1 LKRFNTPIIPHLAT
15 DSCHVIGGICRNF
28 QIQVYLAVSM
38 RKSVSAGGK
47 AQPRKRKRRRWW
59 KRLLAYMTL
68 LLLIL
73 LLGAMTFAGVLYY
86 QVAQMMPS
94 VSAIETYQPREAS
107 FIYSAD
113 GVQLA
118 RIAEEYREP
127 AALEEI
133 PQHLINATIA
143 KEDRR
148 FWQHSGV
155 DWRGTARALWVNLT
169 EGDIKQGGSTLT
181 QQLARNVFLTQ
192 KRTFARKLQEII
204 LAQEMERR
212 LTKERI
218 LELYLNQVYY
228 GNGAYGVKAA
238 ARVYFNK
245 PLEKLTLAECALL
258 ASLPQ
263 RPSAYD
269 PFSNPD
275 EAIFQRNLTL
285 NLMAREGYITPDQR
299 DAAKAEPLRLARSR
313 PQSRFLAPY
322 FVMDVLRE
330 LERLYGRELL
340 LQGNLKVDTTLHWE
354 MQRAAE
360 DALQRGV
367 RAFSAQGVTQG
378 ALVLI
383 DLRTSEIRA
392 LVGGVNFRRSQ
403 YNNITQG
410 RRQPGS
416 AFKPIVY
423 ATAFE
428 QGKLTPTSRLSDTPI
443 SFPSGVRGK
452 YWRPQNADGR
462 FRGSVTVTRA
472 LAASINIPAVRA
484 AQLVGADT
492 VAEFARTRFGI
503 ESPLDPVLPLALGAS
518 AVKPIELAKAYSV
531 FALGGNRSE
540 PYMLRRVVDRNGVVL
555 LEQQGLITP
564 NVLSKQSAEWMDEIL
579 RQAVVGGTG
588 KAAAR
593 IPNARGKTGTT
604 SDYRDAWFVGYTDK
618 YLAVVWVASEYYN
631 PQTQRW
637 EYRPMRR
644 VFGGTVCAR
653 IWADLMER
661 VNTIDQRIQAR
672 QQRQATPVPTP
683 EPPAEEGEPALTETD
698 GEAAPPP
705 IAPPPDA
712 LNTPQPPSETPEPPS
727 GASAPITSA
736 PATSSAPTTPI
747 ASAPSSPRPSDATPT
762 ALSGAP
768 RESKPPPPPPP
779 PEFVTVAICAD
790 TGLIATDYC
799 PEVVRK
805 RFEKGKEPKR
815 RCTKHGIRER

>member
-1 LKRFNTPIIPHLAT
+1 
-15 DSCHVIGGICRNF
+15 
-28 QIQVYLAVSM
+28 M
-38 RKSVSAGGK
+38 RKAMSAGGQ
-47 AQPRKRKRRRWW
+47 AQPRKRKKRRWW
-59 KRLLAYMTL
+59 KRLLAYLTL
-68 LLLIL
+68 LFLIL
-73 LLGAMTFAGVLYY
+73 LLGGMTFAGVLYY

-94 VSAIETYQPREAS
+94 VSVIENYQPRDAS

-113 GVQLA
+113 GVMLA

-127 AALEEI
+127 APLEEI
-133 PQHLINATIA
+133 PKHLINATIA
-143 KEDRR
+143 KEDKR

-192 KRTFARKLQEII
+192 QRTIARKLQEII

-245 PLEKLTLAECALL
+245 PLEQLTLAECALL
-258 ASLPQ
+258 AALPQ
-263 RPSAYD
+263 RPSGYD

-275 EAIFQRNLTL
+275 EAIFQRNLVL
-285 NLMAREGYITPDQR
+285 NLMAQEGYITPEQR

-313 PQSRFLAPY
+313 PRSRFLAPY

-330 LERLYGRELL
+330 LEAQYGRELL
-340 LQGNLKVDTTLHWE
+340 LQGNLKVYTTLHME

-360 DALQRGV
+360 SALQRGV
-367 RAFSAQGVTQG
+367 QAFQSQGVTQG
-378 ALVLI
+378 AIALI
-383 DLRTSEIRA
+383 DLRTGQIRA

-428 QGKLTPTSRLSDTPI
+428 LGKLTPNSMLSDTPL
-443 SFPSGVRGK
+443 SLPGGGGK
-452 YWRPQNADGR
+452 RWRPQNADGK
-462 FRGSVTVTRA
+462 FRGSVSVTRA
-472 LAASINIPAVRA
+472 LASSINIPAVRA
-484 AQLVGADT
+484 AQLVGIDR

-518 AVKPIELAKAYSV
+518 AVKPIELAEAYSV
-531 FALGGNRSE
+531 FALKGNRIE
-540 PYMLRRVVDRNGVVL
+540 PFMLRRVEDRNGVTL
-555 LEQQGLITP
+555 MEQTGQIIP
-564 NVLSKQSAEWMDEIL
+564 NVLSEQSAEWIDEIL
-579 RQAVVGGTG
+579 RQAVVNGTG

-604 SDYRDAWFVGYTDK
+604 SDYRDAWFVGYTNE

-637 EYRPMRR
+637 EYRPMKR
-644 VFGGTVCAR
+644 VYGGTVCAR
-653 IWADLMER
+653 IWADLMEQ
-661 VNTIDQRIQAR
+661 VNAIEKKLQAQRAR
-672 QQRQATPVPTP
+672 LSEPAVVAPAPTHEP
-683 EPPAEEGEPALTETD
+683 EPPIVEQEDEEP
-698 GEAAPPP
+698 PPP
-705 IAPPPDA
+705 IAPPAEEPSRPPD
-712 LNTPQPPSETPEPPS
+712 ETTARPAPEPPAVS
-727 GASAPITSA
+727 GATTTPISSA
-736 PATSSAPTTPI
+736 PAAPRSGD
-747 ASAPSSPRPSDATPT
+747 AAPSVAG
-762 ALSGAP
+762 GAP
-768 RESKPPPPPPP
+768 RESKPPAPPPPPPP
-779 PEFVTVAICAD
+779 PEYTTVSICAD
-790 TGLIATDYC
+790 TGLVATDYC

-805 RFEKGKEPKR
+805 RFEKGKEPKQ
-815 RCTKHGIRER
+815 RCNRHGVRVR

>member
-1 LKRFNTPIIPHLAT
+1 
-15 DSCHVIGGICRNF
+15 
-28 QIQVYLAVSM
+28 M
-38 RKSVSAGGK
+38 RKATVVGEP
-47 AQPRKRKRRRWW
+47 AQPRKRKKRRWW
-59 KRLLAYMTL
+59 KRLLAYLML
-68 LLLIL
+68 LLLII
-73 LLGAMTFAGVLYY
+73 LLGGMTFAGVLYY

-94 VSAIETYQPREAS
+94 VSVIENYQPREAS

-113 GVQLA
+113 GVLLA

-127 AALEEI
+127 ATLKEI
-133 PQHLINATIA
+133 PKHLINATIA

-169 EGDIKQGGSTLT
+169 EGDIRQGGSTLT

-192 KRTFARKLQEII
+192 QRTVSRKMQEII

-245 PLEKLTLAECALL
+245 PLERLTLAECALL
-258 ASLPQ
+258 AALPQ
-263 RPSAYD
+263 RPSGHD

-285 NLMAREGYITPDQR
+285 NLMAQEGYITPDQR
-299 DAAKAEPLRLARSR
+299 DAAKAEPLRLAHTR
-313 PQSRFLAPY
+313 PRTRFLAPY

-330 LERLYGRELL
+330 LETLYGRELL
-340 LQGNLKVDTTLHWE
+340 LQGNLKVYTTLHME

-360 DALQRGV
+360 AALQRGV
-367 RAFSAQGVTQG
+367 QAFSSQGVTQG
-378 ALVLI
+378 AVVLI
-383 DLRTSEIRA
+383 DLRTGQIRA

-428 QGKLTPTSRLSDTPI
+428 LGKLTPNSTLSDTPM
-443 SFPSGVRGK
+443 SLPSGVRGK
-452 YWRPQNADGR
+452 YWRPQNADGK
-462 FRGSVTVTRA
+462 FRGSVSVTRA
-472 LAASINIPAVRA
+472 LASSINIPAVRA
-484 AQLVGADT
+484 AQLVGADK
-492 VAEFARTRFGI
+492 VVEFSRTRFGI
-503 ESPLDPVLPLALGAS
+503 ASPLDPVLPIALGAS
-518 AVKPIELAKAYSV
+518 AVRPLELAKAYSV
-531 FALGGNRSE
+531 FALGGSRIE
-540 PYMLRRVVDRNGVVL
+540 PYMLRRVVDRNGVAL
-555 LEQQGLITP
+555 LEQQGQITP
-564 NVLSKQSAEWMDEIL
+564 NVLSKQSAEWMDAIL
-579 RQAVVGGTG
+579 RQAVVSGTG

-604 SDYRDAWFVGYTDK
+604 SDYRDAWFVGYTDE

-653 IWADLMER
+653 IWADLMEQ
-661 VNTIDQRIQAR
+661 VNAIEKRLQAR
-672 QQRQATPVPTP
+672 GGRPSAPVVEAPPVPEPEPPVLDDTDDADVPPAIAPPPESPTQGNP
-683 EPPAEEGEPALTETD
+683 EPPATSGVS
-698 GEAAPPP
+698 AAP
-705 IAPPPDA
+705 
-712 LNTPQPPSETPEPPS
+712 
-727 GASAPITSA
+727 TSA
-736 PATSSAPTTPI
+736 PAAPRDTE
-747 ASAPSSPRPSDATPT
+747 ATPT
-762 ALSGAP
+762 LADGAP
-768 RESKPPPPPPP
+768 RNAPPPTPPRSAPPPT

-790 TGLIATDYC
+790 TGLLATDYC
-799 PEVVRK
+799 PEVVMK

-815 RCTKHGIRER
+815 RCTKHGIGRR

>member
-1 LKRFNTPIIPHLAT
+1 
-15 DSCHVIGGICRNF
+15 
-28 QIQVYLAVSM
+28 M
-38 RKSVSAGGK
+38 RKAMSAGGQ
-47 AQPRKRKRRRWW
+47 AQPRKRKKRRWW
-59 KRLLAYMTL
+59 RRLLAYLTL
-68 LLLIL
+68 LFLIL
-73 LLGAMTFAGVLYY
+73 LLGGMTFAGVLYY

-94 VSAIETYQPREAS
+94 VSVIENYQPRDAS

-113 GVQLA
+113 GVMLA

-127 AALEEI
+127 ATLEEI
-133 PQHLINATIA
+133 PKHLINATIA

-192 KRTFARKLQEII
+192 QRTVARKIQEII

-258 ASLPQ
+258 AALPQ
-263 RPSAYD
+263 RPSGYD

-313 PQSRFLAPY
+313 PRSRFLAPY

-330 LERLYGRELL
+330 LESLYGRELL
-340 LQGNLKVDTTLHWE
+340 LQGNLKVYTTLHME

-360 DALQRGV
+360 SALQRGV
-367 RAFSAQGVTQG
+367 QAFRAQGVTQG

-383 DLRTSEIRA
+383 DLRTGQIRA
-392 LVGGVNFRRSQ
+392 LVGGVNFGRSQ

-428 QGKLTPTSRLSDTPI
+428 LGKLTPTSTLSDTPLNL
-443 SFPSGVRGK
+443 PGGGGK
-452 YWRPQNADGR
+452 RWRPQNADGK
-462 FRGSVTVTRA
+462 FRGSVSVTRA

-484 AQLVGADT
+484 AQIVGIDK

-503 ESPLDPVLPLALGAS
+503 ESPLEPVLPLALGAS
-518 AVKPIELAKAYSV
+518 AVRPIELARAYSV
-531 FALGGNRSE
+531 FPLKGNRIE
-540 PYMLRRVVDRNGVVL
+540 PFMLRRVEDRNGVVL
-555 LEQQGLITP
+555 LEQQGQMTP
-564 NVLSKQSAEWMDEIL
+564 NVLSPQSAEWIDEIL
-579 RQAVVGGTG
+579 RTAVVSGTG

-604 SDYRDAWFVGYTDK
+604 SDYRDAWFVGYTDE

-637 EYRPMRR
+637 EYRPMKR

-653 IWADLMER
+653 IWADLMEQ
-661 VNTIDQRIQAR
+661 VNAIEKRLQTQQAR
-672 QQRQATPVPTP
+672 PSEPAVVEPAPTP
-683 EPPAEEGEPALTETD
+683 EQEPLPADDSGD
-698 GEAAPPP
+698 DAPPP
-705 IAPPPDA
+705 IAPPPA
-712 LNTPQPPSETPEPPS
+712 EESPNTPSELSPRTEPEPP
-727 GASAPITSA
+727 ATTST
-736 PATSSAPTTPI
+736 PTTPVSSAPTAPRTGETTPSV
-747 ASAPSSPRPSDATPT
+747 A
-762 ALSGAP
+762 SGAP
-768 RESKPPPPPPP
+768 RESKPPAPPPPPPP
-779 PEFVTVAICAD
+779 PEYTTVGICAD
-790 TGLIATDYC
+790 TGQVATDYC

-805 RFEKGKEPKR
+805 RFEKGKEPKS
-815 RCTKHGIRER
+815 RCNRHGIRVR

>member
-1 LKRFNTPIIPHLAT
+1 MRRAT
-15 DSCHVIGGICRNF
+15 V
-28 QIQVYLAVSM
+28 
-38 RKSVSAGGK
+38 AGGQ

-59 KRLLAYMTL
+59 KRLLAYLTL
-68 LLLIL
+68 LFLVL

-86 QVAQMMPS
+86 QVAQMMPAVS
-94 VSAIETYQPREAS
+94 VIESYQPREAS

-113 GVQLA
+113 GVLLA

-127 AALEEI
+127 AKLEEI
-133 PQHLINATIA
+133 PKHLINATIA

-148 FWQHSGV
+148 FWQHRGV
-155 DWRGTARALWVNLT
+155 DWRGVARALWVNLS

-192 KRTFARKLQEII
+192 QRTVARKMQEII

-245 PLEKLTLAECALL
+245 PLERLTLAECALL

-263 RPSAYD
+263 RPSGHD

-275 EAIFQRNLTL
+275 EALFQRNLTL
-285 NLMAREGYITPDQR
+285 NLMAQEGYITPDQR

-313 PQSRFLAPY
+313 PRTQFLAPY
-322 FVMDVLRE
+322 FVADVLRE
-330 LERLYGRELL
+330 LEALYGRELL
-340 LQGNLKVDTTLHWE
+340 LQGNLKVYTTLNME

-360 DALQRGV
+360 SALQRGV
-367 RAFSAQGVTQG
+367 QAFRNQGVTQG

-383 DLRTSEIRA
+383 DLRTGQIRA
-392 LVGGVNFRRSQ
+392 LVGGVDFRRSQ

-428 QGKLTPTSRLSDTPI
+428 LGKLTPDSTLSDTPI
-443 SFPSGVRGK
+443 SFPGAGGK
-452 YWRPQNADGR
+452 RWRPQNADGK
-462 FRGSVTVTRA
+462 FRGRVSVTRA

-492 VAEFARTRFGI
+492 VAQFARTRFGI

-518 AVKPIELAKAYSV
+518 AVKPLELAKAYSV
-531 FALGGNRSE
+531 FALGGNRIE
-540 PYMLRRVVDRNGVVL
+540 PFMLRRVVDRNGVVL
-555 LEQQGLITP
+555 LEQTAQITP
-564 NVLSKQSAEWMDEIL
+564 NVLSSQSATWMDEIL
-579 RQAVVGGTG
+579 RQAVVRGTG

-604 SDYRDAWFVGYTDK
+604 SDYRDAWFVGYTDE

-631 PQTQRW
+631 AQTQRW
-637 EYRPMRR
+637 EYRPMQR

-653 IWADLMER
+653 IWADLMEQ
-661 VNTIDQRIQAR
+661 VNAIEKKLQAR
-672 QQRQATPVPTP
+672 QARPSEPAVVEPAPTSEAPLPAAPDTDTNASPPVAPPAEPSPRPTDETIGASPRLSEPRAEPPAAPPAPRREP
-683 EPPAEEGEPALTETD
+683 EPPAVA
-698 GEAAPPP
+698 
-705 IAPPPDA
+705 
-712 LNTPQPPSETPEPPS
+712 
-727 GASAPITSA
+727 
-736 PATSSAPTTPI
+736 SAPTTPI
-747 ASAPSSPRPSDATPT
+747 ASAPAAPRTGEATPDV
-762 ALSGAP
+762 ASGAP

-779 PEFVTVAICAD
+779 PPQPEFVTVGICAD
-790 TGLIATDYC
+790 TGLVANEYC
-799 PEVVRK
+799 PEVTPK
-805 RFEKGKEPKR
+805 RFEKGKQPNR
-815 RCTKHGIRER
+815 RCTKHGVGRR

>member
-1 LKRFNTPIIPHLAT
+1 
-15 DSCHVIGGICRNF
+15 
-28 QIQVYLAVSM
+28 M
-38 RKSVSAGGK
+38 RKATVAGGQ

-59 KRLLAYMTL
+59 KRLLAYLTL
-68 LLLIL
+68 LLLIA
-73 LLGAMTFAGVLYY
+73 LLGGMTFAGVLYY

-94 VSAIETYQPREAS
+94 VSVIENYQPRDAS

-113 GVQLA
+113 GVLLA
-118 RIAEEYREP
+118 RIADEYREP
-127 AALEEI
+127 AKLEEI
-133 PQHLINATIA
+133 PKHLINATIA

-169 EGDIKQGGSTLT
+169 EGDIRQGGSTLT

-192 KRTFARKLQEII
+192 QRTVSRKMQEII

-245 PLEKLTLAECALL
+245 PLERLTLAECALL

-263 RPSAYD
+263 RPSGHD

-285 NLMAREGYITPDQR
+285 NLMAQEGYITPDQR
-299 DAAKAEPLRLARSR
+299 DAAKAEPLRLSR
-313 PQSRFLAPY
+313 TRPRTRFLAPY
-322 FVMDVLRE
+322 FVADVLRE
-330 LERLYGRELL
+330 LEALYGRELL
-340 LQGNLKVDTTLHWE
+340 LQGNLKVYTTLNME

-360 DALQRGV
+360 TALQRGV
-367 RAFSAQGVTQG
+367 QAFRNQGVTQG
-378 ALVLI
+378 AVALI
-383 DLRTSEIRA
+383 DLRTGQIRA
-392 LVGGVNFRRSQ
+392 LVGGVNFQRSQ

-428 QGKLTPTSRLSDTPI
+428 LGKLRPTSTLSDTPLNL
-443 SFPSGVRGK
+443 PGGGGK
-452 YWRPQNADGR
+452 RWRPQNADGK
-462 FRGSVTVTRA
+462 FRGSVSVTRA
-472 LAASINIPAVRA
+472 LASSINIPAVRA
-484 AQLVGADT
+484 AQLVGAEK
-492 VAEFARTRFGI
+492 VVEFARTRFGV

-518 AVKPIELAKAYSV
+518 AVRPLELAKAYSV
-531 FALGGNRSE
+531 FALGGNRVE
-540 PYMLRRVVDRNGVVL
+540 PFMLRRVVDRNGVVL
-555 LEQQGLITP
+555 LEQQGQITP
-564 NVLSKQSAEWMDEIL
+564 NVLSPQSAEWMDEIL
-579 RQAVVGGTG
+579 RQAVVNGTG

-604 SDYRDAWFVGYTDK
+604 SDYRDAWFVGYTDE

-653 IWADLMER
+653 IWADMMEQ
-661 VNTIDQRIQAR
+661 VNAIEKKLQSRQAR
-672 QQRQATPVPTP
+672 PSEPAAAEPTPTPEAEPPAPVEDASGDAEAPPAIAPPAEALPNAPSEAPRAEP
-683 EPPAEEGEPALTETD
+683 EPPAVSAPAPRRE
-698 GEAAPPP
+698 
-705 IAPPPDA
+705 
-712 LNTPQPPSETPEPPS
+712 PEPPAVS
-727 GASAPITSA
+727 G
-736 PATSSAPTTPI
+736 SSTNPI
-747 ASAPSSPRPSDATPT
+747 ASAPAAPRTSDAAPSL
-762 ALSGAP
+762 AGGAP
-768 RESKPPPPPPP
+768 RESKPPAPPPPPPP
-779 PEFVTVAICAD
+779 PEYATVSVCAD
-790 TGLIATDYC
+790 TGLTATDYC

-805 RFEKGKEPKR
+805 RFEKGKEPQR
-815 RCTKHGIRER
+815 RCNKHGIGRQ

>member
-1 LKRFNTPIIPHLAT
+1 
-15 DSCHVIGGICRNF
+15 
-28 QIQVYLAVSM
+28 M
-38 RKSVSAGGK
+38 RKAMSAGGQ
-47 AQPRKRKRRRWW
+47 AQPRKRKKRRWW
-59 KRLLAYMTL
+59 KRLLAYLTL
-68 LLLIL
+68 LFLIL
-73 LLGAMTFAGVLYY
+73 LLGGMTFAGVLYY

-94 VSAIETYQPREAS
+94 VSVIENYQPRDAS

-113 GVQLA
+113 GVMLA

-127 AALEEI
+127 APLEEI
-133 PQHLINATIA
+133 PKHLINATIA
-143 KEDRR
+143 KEDKR

-192 KRTFARKLQEII
+192 QRTIARKLQEII

-245 PLEKLTLAECALL
+245 PLEQLTLAECALL
-258 ASLPQ
+258 AALPQ
-263 RPSAYD
+263 RPSGYD

-275 EAIFQRNLTL
+275 EAIFQRNLVL
-285 NLMAREGYITPDQR
+285 NLMAQEGYITPEQR

-313 PQSRFLAPY
+313 PRSRFLAPY

-330 LERLYGRELL
+330 LEAQYGRELL
-340 LQGNLKVDTTLHWE
+340 LQGNLKVYTTLHME

-360 DALQRGV
+360 SALQRGV
-367 RAFSAQGVTQG
+367 QAFQSQGVTQG
-378 ALVLI
+378 AIALI
-383 DLRTSEIRA
+383 DLRTGQIRA

-428 QGKLTPTSRLSDTPI
+428 LGKLTPNSMLSDTPL
-443 SFPSGVRGK
+443 SLPGGGGK
-452 YWRPQNADGR
+452 RWRPQNADGK
-462 FRGSVTVTRA
+462 FRGSVSVTRA
-472 LAASINIPAVRA
+472 LASSINIPAVRA
-484 AQLVGADT
+484 AQLVGIDR

-518 AVKPIELAKAYSV
+518 AVKPIELAEAYSV
-531 FALGGNRSE
+531 FALKGNRIE
-540 PYMLRRVVDRNGVVL
+540 PFMLRRVEDRNGVTL
-555 LEQQGLITP
+555 MEQTGQIIP
-564 NVLSKQSAEWMDEIL
+564 NVLSEQSAEWIDEIL
-579 RQAVVGGTG
+579 RQAVVNGTG

-604 SDYRDAWFVGYTDK
+604 SDYRDAWFVGYTNE

-637 EYRPMRR
+637 EYRPMKR
-644 VFGGTVCAR
+644 VYGGTVCAR
-653 IWADLMER
+653 IWADLMEQ
-661 VNTIDQRIQAR
+661 VNAIEKKLQAQRAR
-672 QQRQATPVPTP
+672 LSEPAVVAPAPTHEP
-683 EPPAEEGEPALTETD
+683 EPPIVEQEDEEP
-698 GEAAPPP
+698 PPP
-705 IAPPPDA
+705 IAPPAEEPSRPPD
-712 LNTPQPPSETPEPPS
+712 ETTARPEPEPPAVS
-727 GASAPITSA
+727 GATTTPISSA
-736 PATSSAPTTPI
+736 PAAPRSGD
-747 ASAPSSPRPSDATPT
+747 AAPSVAG
-762 ALSGAP
+762 GAP
-768 RESKPPPPPPP
+768 RESKPPAPPPPPPP
-779 PEFVTVAICAD
+779 PEYTTVSICAD
-790 TGLIATDYC
+790 TGLVATDYC

-805 RFEKGKEPKR
+805 RFEKGKEPKQ
-815 RCTKHGIRER
+815 RCNRHGVRVR

>member
-1 LKRFNTPIIPHLAT
+1 
-15 DSCHVIGGICRNF
+15 
-28 QIQVYLAVSM
+28 M
-38 RKSVSAGGK
+38 RKSVSAGGQS
-47 AQPRKRKRRRWW
+47 QPRKRKRRRWW
-59 KRLLAYMTL
+59 KRLLAYLTL

-73 LLGAMTFAGVLYY
+73 LLGGMTFAGVLYY
-86 QVAQMMPS
+86 QVAQMMPA
-94 VSAIETYQPREAS
+94 VSAIENYQPREAS

-127 AALEEI
+127 ATLEEI
-133 PQHLINATIA
+133 PKHLINATIA

-181 QQLARNVFLTQ
+181 QQLARNVYLTQ
-192 KRTFARKLQEII
+192 QRTFARKLQEII

-238 ARVYFNK
+238 ARVYFKK
-245 PLEKLTLAECALL
+245 PLERLTLAECALL

-299 DAAKAEPLRLARSR
+299 DAAKAEPLRLTRSR

-340 LQGNLKVDTTLHWE
+340 LQGNLRVSTTLHWG

-360 DALQRGV
+360 AALQRGV
-367 RAFSAQGVTQG
+367 QAFAAQGVTQG

-428 QGKLTPTSRLSDTPI
+428 LGKLTPDATLSDTPI
-443 SFPSGVRGK
+443 SLPSGVQGK
-452 YWRPQNADGR
+452 YWRPQNADAK
-462 FRGSVTVTRA
+462 FRGSVSVTRA

-518 AVKPIELAKAYSV
+518 AVRPMELARAYSV

-540 PYMLRRVVDRNGVVL
+540 PYMLRRVVDRNGVTL

-564 NVLSKQSAEWMDEIL
+564 NVLSKQSAQWMDEIL
-579 RQAVVGGTG
+579 RQAVVNGTG

-604 SDYRDAWFVGYTDK
+604 SDYRDAWFVGYTDR

-653 IWADLMER
+653 IWADMMEQ
-661 VNTIDQRIQAR
+661 VNRIDQRL
-672 QQRQATPVPTP
+672 QQRQSLPSVSVPAP
-683 EPPAEEGEPALTETD
+683 APAPPPAEMREPTLETD
-698 GEAAPPP
+698 SDTPPP
-705 IAPPPDA
+705 IAPAPDA
-712 LNTPQPPSETPEPPS
+712 LETQQTMPEPPS
-727 GASAPITSA
+727 ASAAPITPVVDTPAA
-736 PATSSAPTTPI
+736 PRTADTAPP
-747 ASAPSSPRPSDATPT
+747 APSS
-762 ALSGAP
+762 AP
-768 RESKPPPPPPP
+768 RESKPPAPPPPT
-779 PEFVTVAICAD
+779 EYITVAVCAD
-790 TGLIATDYC
+790 TGLVATDYC

-805 RFEKGKEPKR
+805 RFETGREPKR
-815 RCTKHGIRER
+815 RCNRHEIRER

>member
-1 LKRFNTPIIPHLAT
+1 
-15 DSCHVIGGICRNF
+15 
-28 QIQVYLAVSM
+28 M
-38 RKSVSAGGK
+38 RKSTGGQ
-47 AQPRKRKRRRWW
+47 AQPRKRTRRRWW
-59 KRLLAYMTL
+59 KRLLAYL

-73 LLGAMTFAGVLYY
+73 ITLLGGMTFAGVLYY

-94 VSAIETYQPREAS
+94 LSAIENFQPREAS
-107 FIYSAD
+107 FLYSAD

-118 RIAEEYREP
+118 RIAQEYRET
-127 AALEEI
+127 ATLEEI
-133 PQHLINATIA
+133 PKHLINATIA

-148 FWQHSGV
+148 FWQHRGV

-169 EGDIKQGGSTLT
+169 EGDIRQGGSTLT

-192 KRTFARKLQEII
+192 QRTFARKLQEII

-245 PLEKLTLAECALL
+245 SLERLTLAECALL

-313 PQSRFLAPY
+313 PHSRFLAPY
-322 FVMDVLRE
+322 FVIDVLRE

-340 LQGNLKVDTTLHWE
+340 LQGNLKVYTTLHWG

-367 RAFSAQGVTQG
+367 QAFAAQGVTQG
-378 ALVLI
+378 AILLI

-392 LVGGVNFRRSQ
+392 LVGGVNFRKSQ

-428 QGKLTPTSRLSDTPI
+428 LGKLTPTSTLSDTPL
-443 SFPSGVRGK
+443 SLPAGVRGK
-452 YWRPQNADGR
+452 YWRPQNADGK
-462 FRGSVTVTRA
+462 FRGEVSVTRA

-484 AQLVGADT
+484 AQLVGADK
-492 VAEFARTRFGI
+492 VAEFARARFGI

-518 AVKPIELAKAYSV
+518 AVKPIELARAYSV
-531 FALGGNRSE
+531 FALGGSRSE
-540 PYMLRRVVDRNGVVL
+540 PYMLRRVVDRDGVVL
-555 LEQQGLITP
+555 LEQQGQITP
-564 NVLSKQSAEWMDEIL
+564 NVLSRQSAVWMDEIL
-579 RQAVVGGTG
+579 RQAVVNGTG

-604 SDYRDAWFVGYTDK
+604 SDYRDAWFVGYTDR

-653 IWADLMER
+653 IWADMMER
-661 VNTIDQRIQAR
+661 VNAIDQRIQER
-672 QQRQATPVPTP
+672 QQQRSVPAP
-683 EPPAEEGEPALTETD
+683 AVEPPPTEVRESAPADDTD
-698 GEAAPPP
+698 DAPPP
-705 IAPPPDA
+705 SIAPPPET
-712 LNTPQPPSETPEPPS
+712 LNPQETPSPADIQPESPS
-727 GASAPITSA
+727 TSSV
-736 PATSSAPTTPI
+736 PATPIAEAPTTPR
-747 ASAPSSPRPSDATPT
+747 ASDTAPAVPSN
-762 ALSGAP
+762 AP
-768 RESKPPPPPPP
+768 RESKLPAPPPP
-779 PEFVTVAICAD
+779 PEQITVAICAD
-790 TGLIATDYC
+790 TGLRATDYC

-815 RCTKHGIRER
+815 RCTKHGIRQR

>member
-1 LKRFNTPIIPHLAT
+1 MNE
-15 DSCHVIGGICRNF
+15 G
-28 QIQVYLAVSM
+28 VYFSVSTRKAVST
-38 RKSVSAGGK
+38 GGQ
-47 AQPRKRKRRRWW
+47 AQPRKRKKRRWW
-59 KRLLAYMTL
+59 KRLLAYLTL

-73 LLGAMTFAGVLYY
+73 LLGGMTFVGVLYY

-94 VSAIETYQPREAS
+94 LGVIENFQPREPS

-113 GVQLA
+113 GVMLA

-127 AALEEI
+127 ATLEEI

-204 LAQEMERR
+204 LAQEIERR

-228 GNGAYGVKAA
+228 GSGAYGVKAA

-258 ASLPQ
+258 AALPQ
-263 RPSAYD
+263 RPSGYD

-275 EAIFQRNLTL
+275 EAIAQRNLVL
-285 NLMAREGYITPDQR
+285 NLMAKEGYITPAQR
-299 DAAKAEPLRLARSR
+299 DAAKAEPLRLARNR
-313 PQSRFLAPY
+313 PRSRFLAPY

-330 LERLYGRELL
+330 LESLYGRELL
-340 LQGNLKVDTTLHWE
+340 LQGNLKITTTLHMG

-360 DALQRGV
+360 SALQRGV
-367 RAFSAQGVTQG
+367 QAFRAQGVTQG
-378 ALVLI
+378 AIVLI
-383 DLRTSEIRA
+383 DLRTGEIRA
-392 LVGGVNFRRSQ
+392 LVGGVDFKRSQ

-428 QGKLTPTSRLSDTPI
+428 LGKLTPNSTLSDTPL
-443 SFPSGVRGK
+443 SLPSGVRGK
-452 YWRPQNADGR
+452 YWRPQNADGK
-462 FRGSVTVTRA
+462 FRGSVSVTRA

-484 AQLVGADT
+484 AQIVGVDK
-492 VAEFARTRFGI
+492 VVEFARTRFGI

-518 AVKPIELAKAYSV
+518 AVKPIELARAYSV
-531 FALGGNRSE
+531 FALKGNRLE
-540 PYMLRRVVDRNGVVL
+540 PYMLRRVEDRNGVVL
-555 LEQQGLITP
+555 LEQTGQITP
-564 NVLSKQSAEWMDEIL
+564 NVLSPQSAEEMDEIL
-579 RQAVVGGTG
+579 RQAVVNGTG

-604 SDYRDAWFVGYTDK
+604 SDYRDAWFVGYTNE

-637 EYRPMRR
+637 EYRPMKR

-653 IWADLMER
+653 IWADLMEQ
-661 VNTIDQRIQAR
+661 VNAIEKQLQAR
-672 QQRQATPVPTP
+672 GARPTEPLMSEPAP
-683 EPPAEEGEPALTETD
+683 EPRELAPDEED
-698 GEAAPPP
+698 APLP
-705 IAPPPDA
+705 IAPPV
-712 LNTPQPPSETPEPPS
+712 Q
-727 GASAPITSA
+727 
-736 PATSSAPTTPI
+736 
-747 ASAPSSPRPSDATPT
+747 SAPSEAEEPTARAEPELPAIVSATPPTASSDSDAPRPSEATPSVAGST
-762 ALSGAP
+762 P
-768 RESKPPPPPPP
+768 RESKPPPPS
-779 PEFVTVAICAD
+779 EYTTVSICAD
-790 TGLIATDYC
+790 TGLVATDYC

-805 RFEKGKEPKR
+805 RYEKGKEPKR
-815 RCTKHGIRER
+815 RCDRHGVRLQ

>member
-1 LKRFNTPIIPHLAT
+1 
-15 DSCHVIGGICRNF
+15 
-28 QIQVYLAVSM
+28 M

-423 ATAFE
+423 ATAFRTG
-428 QGKLTPTSRLSDTPI
+428 QTHADLTAVGYANKFPQRRARQVLASPERRRQVSRE
-443 SFPSGVRGK
+443 R
-452 YWRPQNADGR
+452 DGDAR
-462 FRGSVTVTRA
+462 AGSVHQYPRRA
-472 LAASINIPAVRA
+472 RGATGRRGHSRRVRPHALRHRIAVRP
-484 AQLVGADT
+484 
-492 VAEFARTRFGI
+492 R
-503 ESPLDPVLPLALGAS
+503 
-518 AVKPIELAKAYSV
+518 
-531 FALGGNRSE
+531 
-540 PYMLRRVVDRNGVVL
+540 
-555 LEQQGLITP
+555 
-564 NVLSKQSAEWMDEIL
+564 
-579 RQAVVGGTG
+579 
-588 KAAAR
+588 AAAG
-593 IPNARGKTGTT
+593 AG
-604 SDYRDAWFVGYTDK
+604 
-618 YLAVVWVASEYYN
+618 
-631 PQTQRW
+631 
-637 EYRPMRR
+637 R
-644 VFGGTVCAR
+644 VRC
-653 IWADLMER
+653 
-661 VNTIDQRIQAR
+661 
-672 QQRQATPVPTP
+672 
-683 EPPAEEGEPALTETD
+683 ETD
-698 GEAAPPP
+698 
-705 IAPPPDA
+705 
-712 LNTPQPPSETPEPPS
+712 
-727 GASAPITSA
+727 
-736 PATSSAPTTPI
+736 
-747 ASAPSSPRPSDATPT
+747 
-762 ALSGAP
+762 
-768 RESKPPPPPPP
+768 
-779 PEFVTVAICAD
+779 
-790 TGLIATDYC
+790 
-799 PEVVRK
+799 
-805 RFEKGKEPKR
+805 
-815 RCTKHGIRER
+815 

>member
-1 LKRFNTPIIPHLAT
+1 
-15 DSCHVIGGICRNF
+15 
-28 QIQVYLAVSM
+28 M
-38 RKSVSAGGK
+38 RKATVVGEP
-47 AQPRKRKRRRWW
+47 AQPRKRKKRRWW
-59 KRLLAYMTL
+59 KRLLAYL

-73 LLGAMTFAGVLYY
+73 IALLGGMTFAGVLYY
-86 QVAQMMPS
+86 QVSQMMPS
-94 VSAIETYQPREAS
+94 VSVIENYQPREAS

-113 GVQLA
+113 GVLLA

-127 AALEEI
+127 ATLEEI
-133 PQHLINATIA
+133 PKHLINATIA

-169 EGDIKQGGSTLT
+169 EGDIRQGGSTLT

-192 KRTFARKLQEII
+192 QRTVSRKMQEII

-245 PLEKLTLAECALL
+245 PLERLTLAECALL
-258 ASLPQ
+258 AALPQ
-263 RPSAYD
+263 RPSGHD

-285 NLMAREGYITPDQR
+285 NLMAQEGYITPDQR
-299 DAAKAEPLRLARSR
+299 DAAKAEPLRLARTR
-313 PQSRFLAPY
+313 PRTRFLAPY

-330 LERLYGRELL
+330 LETLYGRELL
-340 LQGNLKVDTTLHWE
+340 LQGNLKVYTTLHME

-360 DALQRGV
+360 TALQRGV
-367 RAFSAQGVTQG
+367 QAFSNQGVTQG
-378 ALVLI
+378 AVVLI
-383 DLRTSEIRA
+383 DLRTGQIRA

-428 QGKLTPTSRLSDTPI
+428 LGKLNPNSTLSDTPI
-443 SFPSGVRGK
+443 SLPSGVRGK
-452 YWRPQNADGR
+452 YWRPQNADGK
-462 FRGSVTVTRA
+462 FRGSVSVTRA
-472 LAASINIPAVRA
+472 LASSINIPAVRA
-484 AQLVGADT
+484 AQLVGADK
-492 VAEFARTRFGI
+492 VVEFSRTRFGI
-503 ESPLDPVLPLALGAS
+503 ASPLDPVLPIALGAS
-518 AVKPIELAKAYSV
+518 AVRPLELAKAYSV
-531 FALGGNRSE
+531 FALGGSRIE
-540 PYMLRRVVDRNGVVL
+540 PYMLRRVVDRNGVAL
-555 LEQQGLITP
+555 LEQQGQITP
-564 NVLSKQSAEWMDEIL
+564 NVLSKQSAEWMDAIL
-579 RQAVVGGTG
+579 RQAVVDGTG

-604 SDYRDAWFVGYTDK
+604 SDYRDAWFVGYTDE

-653 IWADLMER
+653 IWADLMEQ
-661 VNTIDQRIQAR
+661 VNAIEKRLQAR
-672 QQRQATPVPTP
+672 GGRPSAPVAEPPPAPEP
-683 EPPAEEGEPALTETD
+683 EPPAVEDTD
-698 GEAAPPP
+698 DAPPA
-705 IAPPPDA
+705 IAPPPE
-712 LNTPQPPSETPEPPS
+712 PPTQGNPEPPATS
-727 GASAPITSA
+727 GVSAAPTGA
-736 PATSSAPTTPI
+736 PAAPRDI
-747 ASAPSSPRPSDATPT
+747 DATPSL
-762 ALSGAP
+762 ADAAP
-768 RESKPPPPPPP
+768 RDATPPAPARDAKPPAPPPT
-779 PEFVTVAICAD
+779 PEVVSVPICAD
-790 TGLIATDYC
+790 TGLLATDYC
-799 PEVVRK
+799 PEVVMK

-815 RCTKHGIRER
+815 RCTKHGIGRR

>member
-1 LKRFNTPIIPHLAT
+1 
-15 DSCHVIGGICRNF
+15 
-28 QIQVYLAVSM
+28 M
-38 RKSVSAGGK
+38 RKAMSAGGQ
-47 AQPRKRKRRRWW
+47 AQPRKRKKRRWW
-59 KRLLAYMTL
+59 RRLLAYLTL
-68 LLLIL
+68 LFLIL
-73 LLGAMTFAGVLYY
+73 LLGGMTFAGVLYY

-94 VSAIETYQPREAS
+94 VSVIENYQPRDAS

-113 GVQLA
+113 GVLLA

-127 AALEEI
+127 ATLEEI
-133 PQHLINATIA
+133 PKHLINATIA

-155 DWRGTARALWVNLT
+155 DWRGAARALWVNLT

-192 KRTFARKLQEII
+192 QRTIARKIQEII

-245 PLEKLTLAECALL
+245 SLEQLTLAECALL
-258 ASLPQ
+258 AALPQ
-263 RPSAYD
+263 RPSGYD

-275 EAIFQRNLTL
+275 EAIFQRNLVL
-285 NLMAREGYITPDQR
+285 NLMAREGYITPAQR

-313 PQSRFLAPY
+313 PRSQFLAPY

-330 LERLYGRELL
+330 LEALYGRELL
-340 LQGNLKVDTTLHWE
+340 LQGNLKVSTTLHME

-360 DALQRGV
+360 SALERGV
-367 RAFSAQGVTQG
+367 QAFRAQGVTQG
-378 ALVLI
+378 AIVLI
-383 DLRTSEIRA
+383 DLRTGQIRA

-428 QGKLTPTSRLSDTPI
+428 LGKLTPNSTLADTPL
-443 SFPSGVRGK
+443 SLPAGGGK
-452 YWRPQNADGR
+452 RWRPQNADGR
-462 FRGSVTVTRA
+462 FRGAVTVTRA

-484 AQLVGADT
+484 AQLVGIDK

-518 AVKPIELAKAYSV
+518 AVRPIELARAYSV
-531 FALGGNRSE
+531 FPLKGNRIE
-540 PYMLRRVVDRNGVVL
+540 PFMLRRVEDRNGVVL
-555 LEQQGLITP
+555 LEQQGHITP
-564 NVLSKQSAEWMDEIL
+564 NVLSPQSAEWIDQIL
-579 RQAVVGGTG
+579 RTAVVSGTG

-604 SDYRDAWFVGYTDK
+604 SDHRDAWFVGYTDE

-637 EYRPMRR
+637 EYRPMKR
-644 VFGGTVCAR
+644 VYGGTVCAR
-653 IWADLMER
+653 IWADLMEQ
-661 VNTIDQRIQAR
+661 VNAIEKRLKMRQAR
-672 QQRQATPVPTP
+672 PTQ
-683 EPPAEEGEPALTETD
+683 PALVEPAPTTEQQPLPD
-698 GEAAPPP
+698 HDSADDAPPP
-705 IAPPPDA
+705 IAPPPSEE
-712 LNTPQPPSETPEPPS
+712 TPMTPSEPPARTEPEQP
-727 GASAPITSA
+727 T
-736 PATSSAPTTPI
+736 TTSAPTTPL
-747 ASAPSSPRPSDATPT
+747 ASTPT
-762 ALSGAP
+762 PTRTGETTPSVASDAP
-768 RESKPPPPPPP
+768 RESKPPAPPPP
-779 PEFVTVAICAD
+779 PEYTTVSICAD
-790 TGLIATDYC
+790 TGLLATDYC

-805 RFEKGKEPKR
+805 RFEKGKEPKS
-815 RCTKHGIRER
+815 RCNRHGIRIR

>member
-1 LKRFNTPIIPHLAT
+1 
-15 DSCHVIGGICRNF
+15 
-28 QIQVYLAVSM
+28 M
-38 RKSVSAGGK
+38 RKAMSAGGQV
-47 AQPRKRKRRRWW
+47 QPRKRKRRRWW
-59 KRLLAYMTL
+59 KRLLAYLTL
-68 LLLIL
+68 LFLIL
-73 LLGAMTFAGVLYY
+73 LLGGMTFAGVLYY
-86 QVAQMMPS
+86 QVAQMMPAVS
-94 VSAIETYQPREAS
+94 VIENYQPRDAS

-113 GVQLA
+113 GVLLA

-127 AALEEI
+127 ATLEEI
-133 PQHLINATIA
+133 PKHLINATIA

-148 FWQHSGV
+148 FWQHRGV
-155 DWRGTARALWVNLT
+155 DWRGIARALWVNLT
-169 EGDIKQGGSTLT
+169 EGDIRQGGSTLT

-192 KRTFARKLQEII
+192 QRTVSRKLQEII

-245 PLEKLTLAECALL
+245 SLDQLTLAECALL
-258 ASLPQ
+258 AALPQ
-263 RPSAYD
+263 RPSGHD

-275 EAIFQRNLTL
+275 EAIFQRNLVL
-285 NLMAREGYITPDQR
+285 NLMAREGYITPAQR
-299 DAAKAEPLRLARSR
+299 DAAKAEPLRLARHR
-313 PQSRFLAPY
+313 PRHQFLAPY

-330 LERLYGRELL
+330 LESLYGRELL
-340 LQGNLKVDTTLHWE
+340 LQGNLKVYTTLHME

-360 DALQRGV
+360 AALRRGV
-367 RAFSAQGVTQG
+367 EAFRAQGVTQG
-378 ALVLI
+378 AVVLI
-383 DLRTSEIRA
+383 DLRTGQIRA
-392 LVGGVNFRRSQ
+392 LVGGVNFARSQ

-428 QGKLTPTSRLSDTPI
+428 LGKLTPDSTLADTPL
-443 SFPSGVRGK
+443 SLPSGVPGK
-452 YWRPQNADGR
+452 PWRPQNADGR
-462 FRGSVTVTRA
+462 FRGRVSVTRA

-484 AQLVGADT
+484 AQLVGADK

-518 AVKPIELAKAYSV
+518 AVKPLELAKAYSV
-531 FALGGNRSE
+531 FALKGNRLE
-540 PYMLRRVVDRNGVVL
+540 PYMLQRVVDRNGVVL
-555 LEQQGLITP
+555 LEQHGQITP
-564 NVLSKQSAEWMDEIL
+564 NVLSAQSAEWMDAIL
-579 RQAVVGGTG
+579 YKAVVNGTG

-604 SDYRDAWFVGYTDK
+604 SDYRDAWFVGYTNE

-653 IWADLMER
+653 IWADMMEQVNAIEQRLQAQR
-661 VNTIDQRIQAR
+661 VRLSAPAMAPAPI
-672 QQRQATPVPTP
+672 PEP
-683 EPPAEEGEPALTETD
+683 EPPMPAVDDEDET
-698 GEAAPPP
+698 PPP
-705 IAPPPDA
+705 IAPPPEEPPRPPVE
-712 LNTPQPPSETPEPPS
+712 NTPPAAPEPP
-727 GASAPITSA
+727 AA
-736 PATSSAPTTPI
+736 PAPPATTGAATTPV
-747 ASAPSSPRPSDATPT
+747 AATPPT
-762 ALSGAP
+762 PRTGEAAPAVAGSAP
-768 RESKPPPPPPP
+768 RESNPPTAPPPQPP
-779 PEFVTVAICAD
+779 PEVITVAICAD
-790 TGLIATDYC
+790 TGLVANDYC

-805 RFEKGKEPKR
+805 RYEQGKEPRR
-815 RCTKHGIRER
+815 RCTRHGIRTQ

>member
-1 LKRFNTPIIPHLAT
+1 
-15 DSCHVIGGICRNF
+15 
-28 QIQVYLAVSM
+28 M
-38 RKSVSAGGK
+38 RKAMSAGGQ
-47 AQPRKRKRRRWW
+47 AQSRKRKKRRWW
-59 KRLLAYMTL
+59 KRLLAYLTL
-68 LLLIL
+68 LFLIL
-73 LLGAMTFAGVLYY
+73 LLGGMTFAGVLYY

-94 VSAIETYQPREAS
+94 VSVIENYQPREAS
-107 FIYSAD
+107 FIYAAD
-113 GVQLA
+113 GVMLA

-127 AALEEI
+127 ATLEEI
-133 PQHLINATIA
+133 PKHLINATIA

-192 KRTFARKLQEII
+192 QRTVARKMQEII

-245 PLEKLTLAECALL
+245 PLEQLTLAECALL
-258 ASLPQ
+258 AALPQ
-263 RPSAYD
+263 RPSGYD

-275 EAIFQRNLTL
+275 EAIFQRNLVL
-285 NLMAREGYITPDQR
+285 NLMAQEGYITPAQR
-299 DAAKAEPLRLARSR
+299 DAAKAESLRLARSR
-313 PQSRFLAPY
+313 PRSRFLAPY

-330 LERLYGRELL
+330 LEAQYGRELL
-340 LQGNLKVDTTLHWE
+340 LQGNLKVYTTLHME

-360 DALQRGV
+360 SALQRGV
-367 RAFSAQGVTQG
+367 QAFQSQGVTQG
-378 ALVLI
+378 AIVLI
-383 DLRTSEIRA
+383 DLRTGEIRA

-428 QGKLTPTSRLSDTPI
+428 LGKLTPNSTLSDTPL
-443 SFPSGVRGK
+443 SLPGGGGK
-452 YWRPQNADGR
+452 RWRPQNADGR
-462 FRGSVTVTRA
+462 FRGSVSVTRA
-472 LAASINIPAVRA
+472 LASSINIPAVRA
-484 AQLVGADT
+484 AQLVGIDR

-518 AVKPIELAKAYSV
+518 AVKPIELAEAYSV
-531 FALGGNRSE
+531 FALKGNRIE
-540 PYMLRRVVDRNGVVL
+540 PFMLRRVEDRNGVAL
-555 LEQQGLITP
+555 MEQTGQITP
-564 NVLSKQSAEWMDEIL
+564 NVLSQQSAEWIDEIL
-579 RQAVVGGTG
+579 RKAVVSGTG
-588 KAAAR
+588 RAAAR

-604 SDYRDAWFVGYTDK
+604 SDYRDAWFVGYTDE

-644 VFGGTVCAR
+644 VYGGTVCAR
-653 IWADLMER
+653 IWADLMEQ
-661 VNTIDQRIQAR
+661 VNAIEKKLRAR
-672 QQRQATPVPTP
+672 WARPSEPAVVEPAPTP
-683 EPPAEEGEPALTETD
+683 EPEPPVVEQEDEEP
-698 GEAAPPP
+698 PPP
-705 IAPPPDA
+705 IAPPAEEPPR
-712 LNTPQPPSETPEPPS
+712 TPEETTSRPEPEPPVVS
-727 GASAPITSA
+727 GATTTPI
-736 PATSSAPTTPI
+736 SSAPTTPRTGD
-747 ASAPSSPRPSDATPT
+747 AAPSVA
-762 ALSGAP
+762 SGAP
-768 RESKPPPPPPP
+768 RESKPPAPPPPPPP
-779 PEFVTVAICAD
+779 PEYATVSVCAD
-790 TGLIATDYC
+790 TGLVATDYC

-805 RFEKGKEPKR
+805 RFEKGKEPKQ
-815 RCTKHGIRER
+815 RCNRHGVRVR

>member
-1 LKRFNTPIIPHLAT
+1 
-15 DSCHVIGGICRNF
+15 
-28 QIQVYLAVSM
+28 M
-38 RKSVSAGGK
+38 RKATVAGGQ
-47 AQPRKRKRRRWW
+47 AQPQKRKKRRRW
-59 KRLLAYMTL
+59 KRLLAYLTL
-68 LLLIL
+68 LLLIA
-73 LLGAMTFAGVLYY
+73 LLGGMTFAGVLYY

-94 VSAIETYQPREAS
+94 VSVIENYQPRDAS

-113 GVQLA
+113 GVMLA

-127 AALEEI
+127 ATLEEI
-133 PQHLINATIA
+133 PKHLINATIA

-169 EGDIKQGGSTLT
+169 EGDIRQGGSTLT

-192 KRTFARKLQEII
+192 QRTVSRKMQEII

-263 RPSAYD
+263 RPSGHD

-285 NLMAREGYITPDQR
+285 NLMAQEGYITPDQR
-299 DAAKAEPLRLARSR
+299 DAAKAEPLRLSR
-313 PQSRFLAPY
+313 TRPRSRFLAPY
-322 FVMDVLRE
+322 FVMDVLRD
-330 LERLYGRELL
+330 LEAQYGRELL
-340 LQGNLKVDTTLHWE
+340 LQGNLKVYTTLNME

-360 DALQRGV
+360 AALQRGV
-367 RAFSAQGVTQG
+367 AAFRNQGVTQG
-378 ALVLI
+378 AVVLI
-383 DLRTSEIRA
+383 DLRTGQIRA
-392 LVGGVNFRRSQ
+392 LVGGVNFGRSQ

-428 QGKLTPTSRLSDTPI
+428 LGKLNPNSTLSDTPLDL
-443 SFPSGVRGK
+443 PGGGGK
-452 YWRPQNADGR
+452 RWRPQNADGK
-462 FRGSVTVTRA
+462 FRGSVSVTRA
-472 LAASINIPAVRA
+472 LASSINIPAIRA
-484 AQLVGADT
+484 AQLVGADK
-492 VAEFARTRFGI
+492 VVEFSRTRFGI
-503 ESPLDPVLPLALGAS
+503 ETPLDPVLPIALGAS
-518 AVKPIELAKAYSV
+518 AVKPLELAKAYSV
-531 FALGGNRSE
+531 FALGGNRIE
-540 PYMLRRVVDRNGVVL
+540 PFMLRRVVDRNGVVL
-555 LEQQGLITP
+555 LQQQAQVTP

-579 RQAVVGGTG
+579 RQAVVNGTG

-604 SDYRDAWFVGYTDK
+604 SDYRDAWFVGYTDE
-618 YLAVVWVASEYYN
+618 YLAVVWVASEHYN

-653 IWADLMER
+653 IWADMMEQ
-661 VNTIDQRIQAR
+661 VNVIEKRLQAR
-672 QQRQATPVPTP
+672 QARPTEPVAEPIPTP
-683 EPPAEEGEPALTETD
+683 EPEPPAPALDDAEDTAVPPAIAPPAEEPPRTPDETTRA
-698 GEAAPPP
+698 E
-705 IAPPPDA
+705 
-712 LNTPQPPSETPEPPS
+712 PEPPA
-727 GASAPITSA
+727 ASAPAPRREPEPPVVSGTSA
-736 PATSSAPTTPI
+736 APVASTPAAPRT
-747 ASAPSSPRPSDATPT
+747 SDATPT
-762 ALSGAP
+762 LVGGAP
-768 RESKPPPPPPP
+768 RESKPPIPPPPPPP
-779 PEFVTVAICAD
+779 PEYTIVGICAD
-790 TGLIATDYC
+790 TGLLATDYC

-805 RFEKGKEPKR
+805 RFEKGKELR
-815 RCTKHGIRER
+815 QRCNKHGVGRR

>member
-1 LKRFNTPIIPHLAT
+1 
-15 DSCHVIGGICRNF
+15 
-28 QIQVYLAVSM
+28 M
-38 RKSVSAGGK
+38 AGEP
-47 AQPRKRKRRRWW
+47 AQPRKRKKRRWW
-59 KRLLAYMTL
+59 KRLLAYLTL
-68 LLLIL
+68 LALIA
-73 LLGAMTFAGVLYY
+73 LLGGMTFAGVLYY
-86 QVAQMMPS
+86 QVSQMMPS
-94 VSAIETYQPREAS
+94 VSVIENYQPREAS

-113 GVQLA
+113 GVLLA

-127 AALEEI
+127 ATLEEI
-133 PQHLINATIA
+133 PKHLINATIA

-169 EGDIKQGGSTLT
+169 EGDIRQGGSTLT

-192 KRTFARKLQEII
+192 QRTVSRKMQEII

-245 PLEKLTLAECALL
+245 PLERLTLAECALL
-258 ASLPQ
+258 AALPQ
-263 RPSAYD
+263 RPSGHD

-285 NLMAREGYITPDQR
+285 NLMAQEGSITPDQR
-299 DAAKAEPLRLARSR
+299 DAAKAEPLRLARTR
-313 PQSRFLAPY
+313 PRTRFLAPY

-330 LERLYGRELL
+330 LETLYGRELL
-340 LQGNLKVDTTLHWE
+340 LQGNLKVYTTLHGE

-360 DALQRGV
+360 AALQRGV
-367 RAFSAQGVTQG
+367 QAFSSQGVTQG
-378 ALVLI
+378 AVVLI
-383 DLRTSEIRA
+383 DLRTGQIRA

-428 QGKLTPTSRLSDTPI
+428 LGKLTPNSTLSDTPI
-443 SFPSGVRGK
+443 SLPSGVRGK
-452 YWRPQNADGR
+452 YWRPQNADGK
-462 FRGSVTVTRA
+462 FRGSVSVSRA
-472 LAASINIPAVRA
+472 LASSINIPAVRA
-484 AQLVGADT
+484 AQRVGADK
-492 VAEFARTRFGI
+492 VVEFARTRFGI
-503 ESPLDPVLPLALGAS
+503 ESPLDPVLPIALGAS
-518 AVKPIELAKAYSV
+518 AVRPLELAKAYSV
-531 FALGGNRSE
+531 FALGGNRIE
-540 PYMLRRVVDRNGVVL
+540 PFMLRRVVDRNGVAL
-555 LEQQGLITP
+555 LEQQGQVAP
-564 NVLSKQSAEWMDEIL
+564 NVLSKQSAEWMDAIL
-579 RQAVVGGTG
+579 RQAVVNGTG

-604 SDYRDAWFVGYTDK
+604 SDYRDAWFVGYTDE

-653 IWADLMER
+653 IWADLMEQ
-661 VNTIDQRIQAR
+661 VNAIEKRLQAR
-672 QQRQATPVPTP
+672 GGRPSAPVAEPPPAPEP
-683 EPPAEEGEPALTETD
+683 EPPAVEDPA
-698 GEAAPPP
+698 
-705 IAPPPDA
+705 IAPPPE
-712 LNTPQPPSETPEPPS
+712 PPTQGNPEPPATS
-727 GASAPITSA
+727 GVSAAPTSA
-736 PATSSAPTTPI
+736 PAAPRDI
-747 ASAPSSPRPSDATPT
+747 DATPSLADAASRDAT
-762 ALSGAP
+762 PPAP
-768 RESKPPPPPPP
+768 PAT
-779 PEFVTVAICAD
+779 PEVVSVPICAD
-790 TGLIATDYC
+790 SGLLATDYC
-799 PEVVRK
+799 PEVVMK

-815 RCTKHGIRER
+815 RCTKHGIGRR

>member
-1 LKRFNTPIIPHLAT
+1 
-15 DSCHVIGGICRNF
+15 
-28 QIQVYLAVSM
+28 M
-38 RKSVSAGGK
+38 RKAMSAGGQ
-47 AQPRKRKRRRWW
+47 AQPRKRKKRRWW
-59 KRLLAYMTL
+59 KRLLAYLTL

-73 LLGAMTFAGVLYY
+73 LLGGMTFAGVLYY

-94 VSAIETYQPREAS
+94 VSVIENYQPRDAS

-113 GVQLA
+113 GVLLA

-133 PQHLINATIA
+133 PKHLINATIA

-148 FWQHSGV
+148 FWQHGGV
-155 DWRGTARALWVNLT
+155 DWRGTTRALWVNLT

-192 KRTFARKLQEII
+192 QRTVARKIQEII

-245 PLEKLTLAECALL
+245 PLEQLTLAECALL
-258 ASLPQ
+258 AALPQ
-263 RPSAYD
+263 RPSGYD

-275 EAIFQRNLTL
+275 EAISQRNLVL
-285 NLMAREGYITPDQR
+285 DLMAREGYITPDQR

-313 PQSRFLAPY
+313 PRARFLAPY
-322 FVMDVLRE
+322 FVMDVLRD
-330 LERLYGRELL
+330 LEALYGRELL
-340 LQGNLKVDTTLHWE
+340 LQGNLKVQTTLHMG

-360 DALQRGV
+360 SALQRGV
-367 RAFSAQGVTQG
+367 QAFRTQGVTQG

-383 DLRTSEIRA
+383 DLRTGQIRA
-392 LVGGVNFRRSQ
+392 LVGGVDFRRSQ
-403 YNNITQG
+403 FDNITQG

-428 QGKLTPTSRLSDTPI
+428 LGKLTPHSTLSDTPLNL
-443 SFPSGVRGK
+443 PAGGGK
-452 YWRPQNADGR
+452 RWRPQNADGK
-462 FRGSVTVTRA
+462 FRGSVSVTRA
-472 LAASINIPAVRA
+472 LAASINIPAVNA
-484 AQLVGADT
+484 AQLVGIDK

-518 AVKPIELAKAYSV
+518 AVRPIELARAYSV
-531 FALGGNRSE
+531 FPLKGNRIE
-540 PYMLRRVVDRNGVVL
+540 PFMIRRVEDRNGVVL
-555 LEQQGLITP
+555 LEQRGQITP
-564 NVLSKQSAEWMDEIL
+564 NVLSPQTAEWIDQIL
-579 RQAVVGGTG
+579 RTAVVKGTG

-604 SDYRDAWFVGYTDK
+604 SDYRDAWFVGYTDE

-637 EYRPMRR
+637 EYRPMKR

-653 IWADLMER
+653 IWADLMEQ
-661 VNTIDQRIQAR
+661 VNAIEKRLQAR
-672 QQRQATPVPTP
+672 PSKPAPTP
-683 EPPAEEGEPALTETD
+683 EPQPLPADDSGDE
-698 GEAAPPP
+698 APPP
-705 IAPPPDA
+705 IAPPPTEA
-712 LNTPQPPSETPEPPS
+712 LPSTPPEPSPRTEPES
-727 GASAPITSA
+727 
-736 PATSSAPTTPI
+736 PATTSTPTAPI
-747 ASAPSSPRPSDATPT
+747 ASTPASPRTGDTAPSVAN
-762 ALSGAP
+762 GAP
-768 RESKPPPPPPP
+768 RESKPSAPAS
-779 PEFVTVAICAD
+779 PEYTTVSICAD

-799 PEVVRK
+799 PEVVNK
-805 RFEKGKEPKR
+805 RFEKGKAPKS
-815 RCTKHGIRER
+815 RCNRHGIRLR

>member
-1 LKRFNTPIIPHLAT
+1 
-15 DSCHVIGGICRNF
+15 
-28 QIQVYLAVSM
+28 M
-38 RKSVSAGGK
+38 RKSVSAGGRL
-47 AQPRKRKRRRWW
+47 QMRKRRRWW

-68 LLLIL
+68 FFLIC
-73 LLGAMTFAGVLYY
+73 LLGGMTFVGVLYY
-86 QVAQMMPS
+86 QVAQMMPA

-127 AALEEI
+127 ATLEEI

-155 DWRGTARALWVNLT
+155 DWRGIARALWVNLT

-181 QQLARNVFLTQ
+181 QQLARNAFLTQ

-263 RPSAYD
+263 RPSAHD

-313 PQSRFLAPY
+313 PQTQFRAPY

-340 LQGNLKVDTTLHWE
+340 LQGNLRVDTTLHWE

-367 RAFSAQGVTQG
+367 RAFSVQGVTQG

-383 DLRTSEIRA
+383 DLRTSEVRA
-392 LVGGVNFRRSQ
+392 LVGGVDFRQSQ

-428 QGKLTPTSRLSDTPI
+428 LGKLTPTSRLSDTPI

-518 AVKPIELAKAYSV
+518 AVKPIELARAYSV
-531 FALGGNRSE
+531 FALKGNRSE

-564 NVLSKQSAEWMDEIL
+564 NVLSERSAQWMDEIL
-579 RQAVVGGTG
+579 RQAVVNGTG

-661 VNTIDQRIQAR
+661 VNAIDARIQER
-672 QQRQATPVPTP
+672 RQRQATPAP
-683 EPPAEEGEPALTETD
+683 ELPSAEISEPAPTEAN
-698 GEAAPPP
+698 GEDTPPP

-712 LNTPQPPSETPEPPS
+712 LNTPQPPSEAPESPS
-727 GASAPITSA
+727 GAAMPTTSA
-736 PATSSAPTTPI
+736 PATSSAPQEPPRTASAPTTPI
-747 ASAPSSPRPSDATPT
+747 ASAPSALRPPDATPT
-762 ALSGAP
+762 APSGVP
-768 RESKPPPPPPP
+768 REAKPPVPPPPPPP

-790 TGLIATDYC
+790 TGLTATDYC

>member
-1 LKRFNTPIIPHLAT
+1 
-15 DSCHVIGGICRNF
+15 
-28 QIQVYLAVSM
+28 M
-38 RKSVSAGGK
+38 RKAMSAGGQ
-47 AQPRKRKRRRWW
+47 AQPRKRKKRRLW
-59 KRLLAYMTL
+59 KRVLAYLTL
-68 LLLIL
+68 MFLIL
-73 LLGAMTFAGVLYY
+73 LLGGMTFAGVLYY

-94 VSAIETYQPREAS
+94 VGVIENYQPREAS

-113 GVQLA
+113 GVLLA

-127 AALEEI
+127 ATLEEI
-133 PQHLINATIA
+133 PKHLINATIA

-155 DWRGTARALWVNLT
+155 DWRGAARALWVNLT

-192 KRTFARKLQEII
+192 RRTIARKIQEII

-245 PLEKLTLAECALL
+245 PLEQLTLAECALL
-258 ASLPQ
+258 AALPQ
-263 RPSAYD
+263 RPSGYD

-275 EAIFQRNLTL
+275 EAISQRNLVL
-285 NLMAREGYITPDQR
+285 DLMAREGYITPAQR

-313 PQSRFLAPY
+313 PRSQFLAPY

-330 LERLYGRELL
+330 LEALYGRELL
-340 LQGNLKVDTTLHWE
+340 LQGNLKVNTTLHME

-360 DALQRGV
+360 SALRRGIQ
-367 RAFSAQGVTQG
+367 AFRAQGVTQG
-378 ALVLI
+378 AIVLI
-383 DLRTSEIRA
+383 DLRTGQIRA
-392 LVGGVNFRRSQ
+392 LVGGVDFRRTQ
-403 YNNITQG
+403 FNNITQG

-428 QGKLTPTSRLSDTPI
+428 LGKLTPNSTLSDTPLDL
-443 SFPSGVRGK
+443 PAGGGK
-452 YWRPQNADGR
+452 RWRPQNADGK
-462 FRGSVTVTRA
+462 FRGVVSVTRA
-472 LAASINIPAVRA
+472 LAASINIPAIRA
-484 AQLVGADT
+484 AQLVGADK

-518 AVKPIELAKAYSV
+518 AVRPIELARAYSV
-531 FALGGNRSE
+531 FPLKGNRIE
-540 PYMLRRVVDRNGVVL
+540 PFMIRRVEDQNGVVL
-555 LEQQGLITP
+555 LDQQGQITP
-564 NVLSKQSAEWMDEIL
+564 NVLSPQTAEWIDQIL
-579 RQAVVGGTG
+579 RTAVVSGTG
-588 KAAAR
+588 QAASR

-604 SDYRDAWFVGYTDK
+604 SDHRDAWFVGYTDE
-618 YLAVVWVASEYYN
+618 YLALVWVASEYYN

-637 EYRPMRR
+637 EYRPMKR

-661 VNTIDQRIQAR
+661 VNAIERQLQLRQAR
-672 QQRQATPVPTP
+672 PSQ
-683 EPPAEEGEPALTETD
+683 PAVGEPASSPEQEPLPTD
-698 GEAAPPP
+698 NTGDEAPPP
-705 IAPPPDA
+705 IAPPH
-712 LNTPQPPSETPEPPS
+712 TEEPPRT
-727 GASAPITSA
+727 PTEP
-736 PATSSAPTTPI
+736 PAGTEPDSPTTTSAPTTPI
-747 ASAPSSPRPSDATPT
+747 ASTPTDTRTADAAPSVAG
-762 ALSGAP
+762 GAP
-768 RESKPPPPPPP
+768 RESRPPAPPPA
-779 PEFVTVAICAD
+779 PEYITVSICAD

-799 PEVVRK
+799 PEVISK
-805 RFEKGKEPKR
+805 RFEKGKEPKS
-815 RCTKHGIRER
+815 RCNRHGVRLR

>member
-1 LKRFNTPIIPHLAT
+1 
-15 DSCHVIGGICRNF
+15 
-28 QIQVYLAVSM
+28 
-38 RKSVSAGGK
+38 
-47 AQPRKRKRRRWW
+47 
-59 KRLLAYMTL
+59 
-68 LLLIL
+68 
-73 LLGAMTFAGVLYY
+73 FAGVLYY
-86 QVAQMMPS
+86 QVAQMIPA
-94 VSAIETYQPREAS
+94 VSILENYQPRDAS

-113 GVQLA
+113 GVLLA

-127 AALEEI
+127 ATLEEI

-148 FWQHSGV
+148 FWQHRGV
-155 DWRGTARALWVNLT
+155 DWRGIARALWVNLT
-169 EGDIKQGGSTLT
+169 EGDIRQGGSTLT

-192 KRTFARKLQEII
+192 QRTISRKLQEII

-263 RPSAYD
+263 RPSGHD

-275 EAIFQRNLTL
+275 EAIFQRNLVL
-285 NLMAREGYITPDQR
+285 NLMAQEGYITPDQR
-299 DAAKAEPLRLARSR
+299 DSAKAEPLRLSRSR
-313 PQSRFLAPY
+313 PRSRFLAPY

-330 LERLYGRELL
+330 LEALYGRELL
-340 LQGNLKVDTTLHWE
+340 MQGNLKVYTTLHME

-360 DALQRGV
+360 TALQRGV
-367 RAFSAQGVTQG
+367 QAFRTQGVTQG
-378 ALVLI
+378 AVVLI
-383 DLRTSEIRA
+383 DLRTGQIRA
-392 LVGGVNFRRSQ
+392 LVGGVNFGRSQ

-428 QGKLTPTSRLSDTPI
+428 LGKLTPNSTLSDTPL
-443 SFPSGVRGK
+443 SMPSGIPGK
-452 YWRPQNADGR
+452 PWRPQNADGK
-462 FRGSVTVTRA
+462 FRGSVSVTRA
-472 LAASINIPAVRA
+472 LSASINIPAVRA
-484 AQLVGADT
+484 AQLVGADR

-518 AVKPIELAKAYSV
+518 AVRPIELAKAYSV
-531 FALGGNRSE
+531 FALKGSRLE
-540 PYMLRRVVDRNGVVL
+540 PLMLRQVVDRNGVVL
-555 LEQQGLITP
+555 LDQQGQLTP
-564 NVLSKQSAEWMDEIL
+564 NVLSPQSAEWMDEIL
-579 RQAVVGGTG
+579 RKAVISGTG

-604 SDYRDAWFVGYTDK
+604 SDHRDAWFVGYTDE

-653 IWADLMER
+653 IWADMMEQ
-661 VNTIDQRIQAR
+661 VNAIEKRLRAQQAR
-672 QQRQATPVPTP
+672 PSEPAVVKPAPSP
-683 EPPAEEGEPALTETD
+683 EPMPAAAEEDSGE
-698 GEAAPPP
+698 APPP
-705 IAPPPDA
+705 IAPPVEEPS
-712 LNTPQPPSETPEPPS
+712 PPSETTTRMQPESPAVS
-727 GASAPITSA
+727 GT
-736 PATSSAPTTPI
+736 PTTPV
-747 ASAPSSPRPSDATPT
+747 ASTPAAPRASESSPSIAG
-762 ALSGAP
+762 GAP
-768 RESKPPPPPPP
+768 RESKPPVPPPPP
-779 PEFVTVAICAD
+779 LTPDYITVGICAD
-790 TGLIATDYC
+790 TGLVATDYC

-805 RFEKGKEPKR
+805 RFEKGKEPKQ
-815 RCTKHGIRER
+815 RCNKHGIRVR

>member
-1 LKRFNTPIIPHLAT
+1 
-15 DSCHVIGGICRNF
+15 
-28 QIQVYLAVSM
+28 M
-38 RKSVSAGGK
+38 RKSVSAGGRL
-47 AQPRKRKRRRWW
+47 QMRKRRRWW
-59 KRLLAYMTL
+59 KRLLASMTL
-68 LLLIL
+68 FFLIC
-73 LLGAMTFAGVLYY
+73 LLGGMTFVGVLYY

-127 AALEEI
+127 ATLEEI

-155 DWRGTARALWVNLT
+155 DWRGIARALWVNLT

-263 RPSAYD
+263 RPSAHD

-340 LQGNLKVDTTLHWE
+340 LQGNLRVDTTLHWE

-383 DLRTSEIRA
+383 DLRTSEVRA

-428 QGKLTPTSRLSDTPI
+428 LGKLTPTSRLSDTPI

-579 RQAVVGGTG
+579 RRAVVGGTG

-661 VNTIDQRIQAR
+661 VNAIDRRIQAR

-683 EPPAEEGEPALTETD
+683 EPPAEGGEPALTETD

-705 IAPPPDA
+705 IVPPPDA